1 MSPDTQPAGAQPAQS
16 PIADNAI
23 KSARQIAAGRRKA
36 NGAFGRSNKWA
47 NIYSAELVEY
57 SPAEGGCYYTH
68 RVCLRSIPAADLG
81 RNEEAQQAA
90 ARKIANE
97 MGLTC
102 DGDLI
107 EAAGRT
113 GREGDFRKAR
123 PIRSAAAE
131 VDCEIWIE
139 SKPAESETREIPHY
153 E

>member
-16 PIADNAI
+16 QPADNAG
-23 KSARQIAAGRRKA
+23 KSRLQIAAGRRKT

-57 SPAEGGCYYTH
+57 SPAEGGCFYTH
-68 RVCLRSIPAADLG
+68 LVCLRSIPAADLG
-81 RNEEAQQAA
+81 KTEEAQQVAA
-90 ARKIANE
+90 QKIANE

-107 EAAGRT
+107 ESAHYESG
-113 GREGDFRKAR
+113 FRPVR
-123 PIRSAAAE
+123 PVRSASPEA
-131 VDCEIWIE
+131 DCEIRIE
-139 SKPAESETREIPHY
+139 SKPAKSETREIPHY

>member
-1 MSPDTQPAGAQPAQS
+1 MSPDTQPAGAQPVIS
-16 PIADNAI
+16 PIAEPAI
-23 KSARQIAAGRRKA
+23 KSARQIAAGRRKT

-81 RNEEAQQAA
+81 RTEETQQAA

-107 EAAGRT
+107 EAAGYES
-113 GREGDFRKAR
+113 GFRKAR

-139 SKPAESETREIPHY
+139 NKPAESETREIPHY